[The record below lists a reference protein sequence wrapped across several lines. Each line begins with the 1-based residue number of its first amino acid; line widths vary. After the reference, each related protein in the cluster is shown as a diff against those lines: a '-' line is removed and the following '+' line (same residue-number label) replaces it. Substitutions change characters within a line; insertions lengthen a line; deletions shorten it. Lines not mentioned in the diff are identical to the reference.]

1 MISRIIIFSFGLFL
15 VKCEEEAMLSAVTV
29 NEKYLAKLVSRSVI
43 NYKKKTFGFLSTRQA
58 LMN

>member
-1 MISRIIIFSFGLFL
+1 
-15 VKCEEEAMLSAVTV
+15 MLSAVTV

-43 NYKKKTFGFLSTRQA
+43 NKKTFGFLSTRQA